1 MTEKISS
8 KDKYIE
14 LFRKNGFNCFPIP
27 ENQKVGDYRY
37 KASKTLVNQSITEH
51 ENYGI
56 LPTKE
61 GKNCII
67 DLDDKERY
75 RTFAEYMIKKNYF
88 VSETPNG
95 WHILVVGLT
104 GVISKVELFDYK
116 VQQKKIIEIQGFNH
130 YCVGVESQVYDK
142 DVKKLVKYQ
151 NKGSEK
157 IWNAKGIDFH
167 QFIDELCQQC
177 KVESFKRNS
186 RSSYKNL
193 RQRFIKGLPPTQ
205 GTSNDYFHQAAI
217 QCNTDG
223 LTQDDAIEKI
233 RIVFDKWVETNAYS
247 GRPFSN
253 IEVKVRDV
261 YENNKKLE
269 TGRPKGEDR
278 IDRTEIAQNMIAD
291 RKLYSD
297 VDTHEIFENRKGF
310 LEKIN
315 NTLKRELQKTYPE
328 MEKVDYESVLFKL
341 EGLAEHMP
349 KTDKTIIV
357 FKNGTFHKIT
367 KEPVETEEIADIG
380 FRDYNYL
387 PPTKENEPKKF
398 IQIMFGN
405 VDGKEYP
412 RIKAGLKAI
421 LESYL
426 DSRIS
431 VIHGNAGV
439 GKSTALL
446 ILVKILGNYARA
458 VELDQL
464 LEDRF
469 IRAKIKGLL
478 LLVIQD
484 LPQRWKD
491 FSSIKALTGESIK
504 TERGFHKDAEQFENK
519 IKIWGS
525 GNYLTKIPENE
536 KNAMY
541 TRRLSLIH
549 NTREEAYPESS
560 NFIDEVVDEESEK
573 IISWILNIPD
583 QDCKYEDGF
592 TVKTEWERLASP
604 EIEYLEKY
612 WKLVTDL
619 DESSTSVVSIIKQFE
634 EKTKKI
640 IELGQMKTALEA
652 QGYIVKW
659 NIVKNIKEK
668 PLTWK
673 KPTPPTS
680 VSDY

>member
-1 MTEKISS
+1 MVI
-8 KDKYIE
+8 
-14 LFRKNGFNCFPIP
+14 
-27 ENQKVGDYRY
+27 
-37 KASKTLVNQSITEH
+37 
-51 ENYGI
+51 
-56 LPTKE
+56 
-61 GKNCII
+61 
-67 DLDDKERY
+67 
-75 RTFAEYMIKKNYF
+75 
-88 VSETPNG
+88 ETPHG
-95 WHILVVGLT
+95 WHIPVVGLT

-116 VQQKKIIEIQGFNH
+116 VQQKKIIEVQGFDH

-142 DVKKLVKYQ
+142 DVEKLVKYQ

-157 IWNAKGIDFH
+157 IWDAKGIDFH

-186 RSSYKNL
+186 RSSYKNF

-217 QCNTDG
+217 QCNTNG

-233 RIVFDKWVETNAYS
+233 RIVYDKWIGTNAYS

-261 YENNKKLE
+261 YENNQKLE
-269 TGRPKGEDR
+269 TGRPKDEDR

-297 VDTHEIFENRKGF
+297 VDTHEIFENLKGF

-315 NTLKRELQKTYPE
+315 NTLKRGLQKTYPE
-328 MEKVDYESVLFKL
+328 MEKADYESILFKL

-367 KEPVETEEIADIG
+367 KEPVETKEIADIG
-380 FRDYNYL
+380 FRNYNYL
-387 PPTKENEPKKF
+387 PLTKENEPKKF

-405 VDGKEYP
+405 VDNKEHP

-431 VIHGNAGV
+431 VIHGNSGV
-439 GKSTALL
+439 GKSTGLL
-446 ILVKILGNYARA
+446 ILVKILGDYARA
-458 VELDQL
+458 VELYQL

-491 FSSIKALTGESIK
+491 FASIKALTGESIK

-549 NTREEAYPESS
+549 NTKEKAYPESS
-560 NFIDEVVDEESEK
+560 NFIDEVADEEGEK
-573 IISWILNIPD
+573 IISYILNIPD
-583 QDCKYEDGF
+583 QDYKYEDGF

-604 EIEYLEKY
+604 EIEYLESHY
-612 WKLVTDL
+612 DI
-619 DESSTSVVSIIKQFE
+619 SVEISETAVSVMRIKRDFE
-634 EKTKKI
+634 EKYQQVMPLK
-640 IELGQMKTALEA
+640 QMSDALESL
-652 QGYIVKW
+652 GYVVRKNIIL
-659 NIVKNIKEK
+659 NIVDK
-668 PLTWK
+668 PVLNQPK
-673 KPTPPTS
+673 GQK
-680 VSDY
+680 VL